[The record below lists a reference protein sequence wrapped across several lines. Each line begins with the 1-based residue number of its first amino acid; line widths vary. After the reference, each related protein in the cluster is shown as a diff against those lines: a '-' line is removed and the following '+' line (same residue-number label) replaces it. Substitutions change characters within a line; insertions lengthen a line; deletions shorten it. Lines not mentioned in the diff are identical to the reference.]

1 MTRIES
7 EKGDLK
13 TNPKAVY
20 EDLSDLNNLKKYL
33 PTDKISDW
41 QSDGHTCSFKVMG
54 TYVIGL
60 KFSEESTEEHIKLV
74 ATDKSPFPFTINLHV
89 IPQEANNSTAQIIC
103 DAELNMMLKM
113 MVVKPLKSLFDYIIK
128 KADAYYS

>member
-20 EDLSDLNNLKKYL
+20 EDLRDLNNLKKYL

-41 QSDGHTCSFKVMG
+41 QSDGQTCSFKVMG

-60 KFSEESTEEHIKLV
+60 KFLRRI
-74 ATDKSPFPFTINLHV
+74 
-89 IPQEANNSTAQIIC
+89 
-103 DAELNMMLKM
+103 
-113 MVVKPLKSLFDYIIK
+113 YRR
-128 KADAYYS
+128 AY

>member
-7 EKGDLK
+7 EKGHLK

-20 EDLSDLNNLKKYL
+20 QDLRNLNNLKKYL
-33 PTDKISDW
+33 PADKISDW
-41 QSDGHTCSFKVMG
+41 ESDAQTCSFKVMG

-60 KFSEESTEEHIKLV
+60 KFSKNSTEEHIVLV

-89 IPQEANNSTAQIIC
+89 NPQDENHSIAKIIC

-113 MVVKPLKSLFDYIIK
+113 MVIKPLKDLFDYIIK
-128 KADAYYS
+128 KADTYYS

>member
-7 EKGDLK
+7 EKGYLK
-13 TNPKAVY
+13 ASPKAVH

-33 PTDKISDW
+33 PSDKISDW
-41 QSDGHTCSFKVMG
+41 QSDGKTCSFKVMG
-54 TYVIGL
+54 TYIIGL
-60 KFSEESTEEHIKLV
+60 KFSEESTDEHIKLI
-74 ATDKSPFPFTINLHV
+74 ATDKSPFPFILNLHLS
-89 IPQEANNSTAQIIC
+89 PQSENHSIAQIIC

-128 KADAYYS
+128 KADVYYS